1 MADPPPNSS
10 LEPNF
15 TLRVAFKQEDSPHTY
30 WWPGYPGY
38 HGPGLSPDS
47 NGASIDMNEL
57 PGVDLAAGHDG
68 IWSWRIVDEHRNFQ
82 FDTNEMADE
91 WNVVEGRMSKPC
103 KFHLIAHATETKS
116 LDIPGD
122 EKKTDNPT
130 QPFPGAGPKYSY
142 SALEPCGGKT
152 LTASVDEPTETFRYS
167 TNVPHGVIMELR
179 EDGSNE
185 WKQYSQAHTGLM
197 PHGENLGVKVN
208 AYELAKAENEADWQW
223 RIRDPYDS
231 GAAGNACSFRI
242 LREIQT
248 SAPPRTNGQ
257 PQVQSEPKLSSNTL
271 SVSAPEGYK
280 VQASYNGNC
289 ANRPAGTVCL
299 AFSDGYVWLVSDSI
313 QSQTDRGSWEGK
325 TIRVATG
332 AKAFYFHVLGTSF
345 VRELKR

>member
-1 MADPPPNSS
+1 
-10 LEPNF
+10 
-15 TLRVAFKQEDSPHTY
+15 
-30 WWPGYPGY
+30 
-38 HGPGLSPDS
+38 
-47 NGASIDMNEL
+47 
-57 PGVDLAAGHDG
+57 
-68 IWSWRIVDEHRNFQ
+68 
-82 FDTNEMADE
+82 
-91 WNVVEGRMSKPC
+91 
-103 KFHLIAHATETKS
+103 
-116 LDIPGD
+116 
-122 EKKTDNPT
+122 
-130 QPFPGAGPKYSY
+130 
-142 SALEPCGGKT
+142 
-152 LTASVDEPTETFRYS
+152 
-167 TNVPHGVIMELR
+167 
-179 EDGSNE
+179 
-185 WKQYSQAHTGLM
+185 M
-197 PHGENLGVKVN
+197 PHGENLGVTVN

-257 PQVQSEPKLSSNTL
+257 PQVQSEPKPSSNTL

-313 QSQTDRGSWEGK
+313 QSQADRGSWEGK